1 MTPTSSTLR
10 APLTASAAVTALLVL
25 TACGTQAIAEP
36 AAEPAVPTDR
46 SHEIMRTV
54 LHDADGN
61 EIGTARFIDRNG
73 RTRVTITVH
82 GLTPG
87 YHGLHVHAIGRC
99 EPDSPS
105 PTDPTVIG
113 DFLSAGGHFALDP
126 ASHHGAHTGDLP
138 SLYVD
143 QDGLGSL
150 GLRTDAFTTGKLLDG
165 DGSAVMIHAGRDNF
179 ANIPTRYAP
188 EGPDADTLKT
198 GDAGTRI
205 ACGAIT
211 T

>member
-10 APLTASAAVTALLVL
+10 APLTASAGVTALLLL
-25 TACGTQAIAEP
+25 TACGTQATAEP
-36 AAEPAVPTDR
+36 AAEPAVPTDA
-46 SHEIMRTV
+46 SNEAVRTV

-61 EIGTARFIDRNG
+61 DIGTARLIDRNG
-73 RTRVTITVH
+73 RTRVAVTVD

-87 YHGLHVHAIGRC
+87 YHGLHVHTIGLC

-126 ASHHGAHTGDLP
+126 ESHHSGHTGDLP
-138 SLYVD
+138 SLYVG
-143 QDGLGSL
+143 QDGHGSL
-150 GLRTDAFTTGKLLDG
+150 RLTTDAFTTGDLLDA

-198 GDAGTRI
+198 GDAGARV
-205 ACGAIT
+205 ACGALT
-211 T
+211 P